1 MNFFKQVF
9 ATIVGLFIFQIIAGI
24 IAVIFIG
31 AMIASFGSKADSS
44 VQVDIKDNSII
55 QLDLSEGL
63 SEKDGFSSFNYT
75 SPQEMPKESAGLQSV
90 LEAIEFAKTDDR
102 IKGIYIK
109 MSMLPEGYA
118 TIDALRKKL
127 LDFKESGKFI
137 VAYGE
142 MLDQKTY
149 YLSTVANELY
159 VNPEGY
165 MEIRGIGTRLTFFK
179 KLLEEKLNAKV
190 QVFKVGDFKSAVE
203 PFINEKMSDANRE
216 QLEYLLGGI
225 KHDFVNNIA
234 IARNLTPEKVDAIIN
249 NLQGLDP
256 DSSLHYGLI
265 DGTKYYDEILT
276 NLKEKTGIKDE
287 DDLNVVDMSAYA
299 ISTAKTNKSSNQIA
313 VVYAEGDIVDG
324 KGEDGSSIG
333 GESFSKIIRELRQ
346 DEDIDAIVLRV
357 NSPGGSA
364 LASEVMWREIT
375 LAKQDKPVVV
385 SMGDVAASGG
395 YYISCNANRIF
406 VEENTITGSIGVF
419 GLVPNLQDFLNN
431 KLGVTFDEVTLND
444 HAVSNG
450 VTKEF
455 TPFEAEVMQKNVDNI
470 YTTFTSRVAEGRG
483 LPIEKVLAVASG
495 RVWTGEQAI
504 ERGLAD
510 ELGGLDEAVKYASS
524 LAELSDYRIKEYP
537 KQKSPIEAI
546 LEDLGVE
553 AKNNK
558 IKESMGV
565 LYPYYQELQRINNM
579 QGKVQ
584 MAMPYTL
591 EIN

>member
-9 ATIVGLFIFQIIAGI
+9 ATIVGLFIFQIIAGV

-31 AMIASFGSKADSS
+31 AMIASFGSKAASS

-75 SPQEMPKESAGLQSV
+75 NPQEMPKESAGLQSV

-234 IARNLTPEKVDAIIN
+234 AARSLTPEKVDDIIN

-256 DSSLHYGLI
+256 DSSLYYGLI
-265 DGTKYYDEILT
+265 DGTKYYDEILV
-276 NLKEKTGIKDE
+276 NLKEKTGTKAE

-431 KLGVTFDEVTLND
+431 KLGVTFDEVALND

-483 LPIEKVLAVASG
+483 LPIEDVLAVASG

-510 ELGGLDEAVKYASS
+510 ELGGLNEAVKYASS

-565 LYPYYQELQRINNM
+565 LYPYYQELQRINNI

>member
-431 KLGVTFDEVTLND
+431 KLGVTFDEVALND

>member
-1 MNFFKQVF
+1 MNFFKQVL
-9 ATIVGLFIFQIIAGI
+9 ATIVGLTIFQIIAFI
-24 IAVIFIG
+24 IALIFIG
-31 AMIASFGSKADSS
+31 TMVASFGSKAESS
-44 VQVDIKDNSII
+44 LKADIEDNSII
-55 QLDLSEGL
+55 QLDLSKGV
-63 SEKDGFSSFNYT
+63 SEKDGFTSFNFA
-75 SPQEMPKESAGLQSV
+75 SPQEMPKENAGLQSI

-109 MSMLPEGYA
+109 MSVLPEGYA
-118 TIDALRKKL
+118 TVDALRNKL

-137 VAYGE
+137 IAYGE
-142 MLDQKTY
+142 MIDQKTY
-149 YLSTVANELY
+149 YLSTVADEMY
-159 VNPEGY
+159 INPEGY
-165 MEIRGIGTRLTFFK
+165 MELRGIGTRLTFFK

-216 QLEYLLGGI
+216 QLEFLLGNI
-225 KHDFVNNIA
+225 KEDFVNNVA
-234 IARNLTPEKVDAIIN
+234 KDRNISVEQFNSILNSLKGIN
-249 NLQGLDP
+249 P

-265 DGTKYYDEILT
+265 DGTKYFDEILV
-276 NLKEKTGIKDE
+276 NLKEKTNTKEE
-287 DDLNVVDMSAYA
+287 DDLKVIDMSAYA
-299 ISTAKTNKSSNQIA
+299 ITTAKTNKSSNQIA
-313 VVYAEGDIVDG
+313 IVYAEGDIIDG
-324 KGEDGSSIG
+324 EGEDGSIG

-375 LAKQDKPVVV
+375 LAKQEKPVVV

-406 VEENTITGSIGVF
+406 VEENTLTGSIGVF

-450 VTKEF
+450 ITKEF
-455 TPFEAEVMQKNVDNI
+455 TPYEAKVMQENVDNI
-470 YTTFTSRVAEGRG
+470 YVTFTNRVSEGRNI
-483 LPIEKVLAVASG
+483 PIEKVLEVASG

-510 ELGGLDEAVKYASS
+510 EIGGLNEAVKYAAS
-524 LAELSDYRIKEYP
+524 LAKLEDYRLKEYP
-537 KQKSPIEAI
+537 KQKSPFEAI
-546 LEDLGVE
+546 LEDLGIE
-553 AKNNK
+553 AKN
-558 IKESMGV
+558 KELKENLGV
-565 LYPYYQELQRINNM
+565 LYPYYQELQRINNI

-584 MAMPYTL
+584 MAMPYKL

>member
-1 MNFFKQVF
+1 MNSNRSALWAIIGVVIGFSLPLLFCG
-9 ATIVGLFIFQIIAGI
+9 GLALVLVWSASAGEGGALAASGPVPQHVSGPDSGPAVAVMDIAGLI
-24 IAVIFIG
+24 
-31 AMIASFGSKADSS
+31 
-44 VQVDIKDNSII
+44 
-55 QLDLSEGL
+55 
-63 SEKDGFSSFNYT
+63 T
-75 SPQEMPKESAGLQSV
+75 SG
-90 LEAIEFAKTDDR
+90 
-102 IKGIYIK
+102 
-109 MSMLPEGYA
+109 
-118 TIDALRKKL
+118 
-127 LDFKESGKFI
+127 
-137 VAYGE
+137 
-142 MLDQKTY
+142 
-149 YLSTVANELY
+149 
-159 VNPEGY
+159 
-165 MEIRGIGTRLTFFK
+165 
-179 KLLEEKLNAKV
+179 
-190 QVFKVGDFKSAVE
+190 
-203 PFINEKMSDANRE
+203 
-216 QLEYLLGGI
+216 
-225 KHDFVNNIA
+225 
-234 IARNLTPEKVDAIIN
+234 
-249 NLQGLDP
+249 
-256 DSSLHYGLI
+256 
-265 DGTKYYDEILT
+265 
-276 NLKEKTGIKDE
+276 
-287 DDLNVVDMSAYA
+287 
-299 ISTAKTNKSSNQIA
+299 
-313 VVYAEGDIVDG
+313 
-324 KGEDGSSIG
+324 G
-333 GESFSKIIRELRQ
+333 GESGFPGLLESTGATPERLIPLIKAAAA
-346 DEDIDAIVLRV
+346 DADVRALLVKV
-357 NSPGGSA
+357 NSPGGAVVATDEIYHA
-364 LASEVMWREIT
+364 LETAI
-375 LAKQDKPVVV
+375 DKPIVVL
-385 SMGDVAASGG
+385 MGDVAASGG